1 MPRLRTSGNL
11 HQRSTPLLTSS
22 ATSSSASTFS
32 SVLQVSPHE
41 SLLSIPQ
48 FDAPMPIVVPQSSSS
63 NPAIVSS
70 SSLTSNSQIFSVL
83 ASPTPISSPNIQSM
97 SLSRHVGSESPHLQP
112 MSTIQ
117 TSSFSSLLGTSS
129 ESFTTQSSQILHISP
144 PVDFSRQVTHTK
156 SLNMIT
162 TESIHLDIKNPTLYP
177 PSLSPQNSFTPT
189 IIAGIVAIALALAT
203 TAGCTLIGCIAIIHC
218 KQRPHRVHGSTVE
231 RDDKDT
237 ISMKDDSSTP
247 GEAV

>member
-1 MPRLRTSGNL
+1 MPRLRMSGNL

-22 ATSSSASTFS
+22 TTSSSAATFS
-32 SVLQVSPHE
+32 SVLQVSPRK
-41 SLLSIPQ
+41 SQLSIPQ
-48 FDAPMPIVVPQSSSS
+48 FDAPMPIVVPKSSSC

-70 SSLTSNSQIFSVL
+70 SSSISNSQIFSVL

-97 SLSRHVGSESPHLQP
+97 SLSRDVGSESPHLQP
-112 MSTIQ
+112 TSTIQ
-117 TSSFSSLLGTSS
+117 TSSFSSLLTTS

-144 PVDFSRQVTHTK
+144 SVDFSRQVTHTK
-156 SLNMIT
+156 SLHMIT
-162 TESIHLDIKNPTLYP
+162 TESIHPDIRNPTLYP
-177 PSLSPQNSFTPT
+177 PSLMPQNSFTPT

-203 TAGCTLIGCIAIIHC
+203 MAGCTLIGCIAIIHC
-218 KQRPHRVHGSTVE
+218 KQRPHRVNGSTVE

-247 GEAV
+247 GEVV